1 MHEHLRLRGHAWTN
15 VRHWWPK
22 GGIACICVASAC
34 MCVNGVLGCRGVEDF
49 MRNSV
54 LAVVEMKASSKR
66 CGHLH
71 ARLACQLIISMNRV
85 TAASW
90 FVLGLAR

>member
-1 MHEHLRLRGHAWTN
+1 VGTLGLMCGTGGRG
-15 VRHWWPK
+15 

-49 MRNSV
+49 IGDAV
-54 LAVVEMKASSKR
+54 LVVVEMKASTKW

-71 ARLACQLIISMNRV
+71 ARLVCQLIIFMNRA
-85 TAASW
+85 TAVSW
-90 FVLGLAR
+90 FVLGRAR